1 MNIKYGMILAAG
13 LGKRMQP
20 LTLKTPKPLLE
31 INNYTLLERAI
42 SLLIGHGVQEISIN
56 VHYLPD
62 QIKSFIN
69 RKKFK
74 VKITISNEE
83 NLLLD
88 TGGGVLKGTQN
99 FGDNPFF
106 VINPDTVW
114 SKHYLAELKSLE
126 AMYLKNNKPT
136 LLLVNKKLS
145 IDPSFKGDFNLNNAN
160 ISKDDKNQFIG
171 ITHSLSPNILFLD
184 NSSKLINLGEDSIS
198 IVSSKDINGKKLKSS
213 DPSRDLTNFIS
224 KNSNSGLLKTL
235 NDQKSLVNNVVT
247 SGMVMSAAILVGL
260 SRKILDL
267 ATAYTLDRKQFGK
280 PVGSFQAVK
289 HMLAQAAIEIE
300 FSKATLYRAAYSLD
314 KDNPLQKLHAAQAKL
329 QAIDACEMVSRNS
342 MQAHGAM
349 GYTWEMDLHIFIR
362 RGWSYKQVWGNKSLL
377 ENYIMNQLEKD
388 LPKLGSTYTFL

>member
-1 MNIKYGMILAAG
+1 MSIKHGMILAAG

-42 SLLIGHGVQEISIN
+42 NLLISHGVQEISIN

-114 SKHYLAELKSLE
+114 SKLYLAELKSLE
-126 AMYLKNNKPT
+126 AIYLKNNQPT

-145 IDPSFKGDFNLNNAN
+145 IDPSFKGDFNLNDKK
-160 ISKDDKNQFIG
+160 ISKDNVNQFIFTG
-171 ITHSLSPNILFLD
+171 LQIINRSVFTNEKSEVFSLNKVW
-184 NSSKLINLGEDSIS
+184 NKLIKDKNLLGLES
-198 IVSSKDINGKKLKSS
+198 NQRFYHLNTS
-213 DPSRDLTNFIS
+213 D
-224 KNSNSGLLKTL
+224 
-235 NDQKSLVNNVVT
+235 
-247 SGMVMSAAILVGL
+247 MY
-260 SRKILDL
+260 RKI
-267 ATAYTLDRKQFGK
+267 Q
-280 PVGSFQAVK
+280 
-289 HMLAQAAIEIE
+289 
-300 FSKATLYRAAYSLD
+300 SL
-314 KDNPLQKLHAAQAKL
+314 NI
-329 QAIDACEMVSRNS
+329 ID
-342 MQAHGAM
+342 
-349 GYTWEMDLHIFIR
+349 
-362 RGWSYKQVWGNKSLL
+362 
-377 ENYIMNQLEKD
+377 
-388 LPKLGSTYTFL
+388 

>member
-42 SLLIGHGVQEISIN
+42 NLLIGHGVQEISIN

-106 VINPDTVW
+106 VINPDTIW

-126 AMYLKNNKPT
+126 VIYLKNNKPT

-145 IDPSFKGDFNLNNAN
+145 IDPSFKGDFNLNNEK
-160 ISKDDKNQFIG
+160 ISKDSENQFIFTG
-171 ITHSLSPNILFLD
+171 LQIINRSVFANEKSEVFSLNKVW
-184 NSSKLINLGEDSIS
+184 NKLIKDKNLQGLE
-198 IVSSKDINGKKLKSS
+198 
-213 DPSRDLTNFIS
+213 
-224 KNSNSGLLKTL
+224 SNQKFYHL
-235 NDQKSLVNNVVT
+235 NTFDMYK
-247 SGMVMSAAILVGL
+247 
-260 SRKILDL
+260 KIL
-267 ATAYTLDRKQFGK
+267 
-280 PVGSFQAVK
+280 
-289 HMLAQAAIEIE
+289 
-300 FSKATLYRAAYSLD
+300 SLNITD
-314 KDNPLQKLHAAQAKL
+314 
-329 QAIDACEMVSRNS
+329 
-342 MQAHGAM
+342 
-349 GYTWEMDLHIFIR
+349 
-362 RGWSYKQVWGNKSLL
+362 
-377 ENYIMNQLEKD
+377 
-388 LPKLGSTYTFL
+388 

>member
-42 SLLIGHGVQEISIN
+42 NLLISHGVQEISIN

-69 RKKFK
+69 RKNFK
-74 VKITISNEE
+74 VKISISNEE

-126 AMYLKNNKPT
+126 VIYLKNNKPT

-145 IDPSFKGDFNLNNAN
+145 IDPSFKGDFNLNNEK
-160 ISKDDKNQFIG
+160 ISKDSENQFIFTG
-171 ITHSLSPNILFLD
+171 LQIINRSAFTNEKSEVFSMNKVW
-184 NSSKLINLGEDSIS
+184 NELIKDKNLLGLESNQ
-198 IVSSKDINGKKLKSS
+198 KFYHLNTS
-213 DPSRDLTNFIS
+213 D
-224 KNSNSGLLKTL
+224 
-235 NDQKSLVNNVVT
+235 
-247 SGMVMSAAILVGL
+247 MY
-260 SRKILDL
+260 RKI
-267 ATAYTLDRKQFGK
+267 Q
-280 PVGSFQAVK
+280 
-289 HMLAQAAIEIE
+289 
-300 FSKATLYRAAYSLD
+300 SL
-314 KDNPLQKLHAAQAKL
+314 NI
-329 QAIDACEMVSRNS
+329 ID
-342 MQAHGAM
+342 
-349 GYTWEMDLHIFIR
+349 
-362 RGWSYKQVWGNKSLL
+362 
-377 ENYIMNQLEKD
+377 
-388 LPKLGSTYTFL
+388 

>member
-20 LTLKTPKPLLE
+20 LTLKIPKPLLE
-31 INNYTLLERAI
+31 INNCTLLERAI
-42 SLLIGHGVQEISIN
+42 NLLISYGVQEISIN

-126 AMYLKNNKPT
+126 TIYLKNNKPT

-145 IDPSFKGDFNLNNAN
+145 IDPSFKGDFNLNNEK
-160 ISKDDKNQFIG
+160 ISRGSENQFIFTG
-171 ITHSLSPNILFLD
+171 LQIINRSVFTNEKSEVFSMNKVW
-184 NSSKLINLGEDSIS
+184 NKLIKDNNLQGLE
-198 IVSSKDINGKKLKSS
+198 
-213 DPSRDLTNFIS
+213 
-224 KNSNSGLLKTL
+224 SNQKFYHL
-235 NDQKSLVNNVVT
+235 NTFD
-247 SGMVMSAAILVGL
+247 MYE
-260 SRKILDL
+260 KIL
-267 ATAYTLDRKQFGK
+267 
-280 PVGSFQAVK
+280 
-289 HMLAQAAIEIE
+289 
-300 FSKATLYRAAYSLD
+300 SL
-314 KDNPLQKLHAAQAKL
+314 NI
-329 QAIDACEMVSRNS
+329 ID
-342 MQAHGAM
+342 
-349 GYTWEMDLHIFIR
+349 
-362 RGWSYKQVWGNKSLL
+362 
-377 ENYIMNQLEKD
+377 
-388 LPKLGSTYTFL
+388 

>member
-42 SLLIGHGVQEISIN
+42 NLLISHGVQEISIN

-114 SKHYLAELKSLE
+114 REYYLAELKSLE
-126 AMYLKNNKPT
+126 VIYLKNNKPT

-145 IDPSFKGDFNLNNAN
+145 IDPSFKGDFNLNNEK
-160 ISKDDKNQFIG
+160 ISKDSENQFIFTG
-171 ITHSLSPNILFLD
+171 LQIINRSVFTNEKSEVFSLNKVW
-184 NSSKLINLGEDSIS
+184 NKLIKDKNLLGLE
-198 IVSSKDINGKKLKSS
+198 
-213 DPSRDLTNFIS
+213 
-224 KNSNSGLLKTL
+224 SNQKFYHL
-235 NDQKSLVNNVVT
+235 NTFD
-247 SGMVMSAAILVGL
+247 MY
-260 SRKILDL
+260 RKI
-267 ATAYTLDRKQFGK
+267 Q
-280 PVGSFQAVK
+280 
-289 HMLAQAAIEIE
+289 
-300 FSKATLYRAAYSLD
+300 SL
-314 KDNPLQKLHAAQAKL
+314 NI
-329 QAIDACEMVSRNS
+329 ID
-342 MQAHGAM
+342 
-349 GYTWEMDLHIFIR
+349 
-362 RGWSYKQVWGNKSLL
+362 
-377 ENYIMNQLEKD
+377 
-388 LPKLGSTYTFL
+388 

>member
-42 SLLIGHGVQEISIN
+42 NLLISHGVQEISIN

-126 AMYLKNNKPT
+126 VIYLKNNKPT

-145 IDPSFKGDFNLNNAN
+145 IDPSFKGDFNLNNEK
-160 ISKDDKNQFIG
+160 ISKDSENQFIFTG
-171 ITHSLSPNILFLD
+171 LQIINRSVFTNEKSEVFSLNKVWD
-184 NSSKLINLGEDSIS
+184 KLIKDKNLLGLESNQKFYHLNTSDMY
-198 IVSSKDINGKKLKSS
+198 KKIQS
-213 DPSRDLTNFIS
+213 
-224 KNSNSGLLKTL
+224 L
-235 NDQKSLVNNVVT
+235 N
-247 SGMVMSAAILVGL
+247 I
-260 SRKILDL
+260 
-267 ATAYTLDRKQFGK
+267 
-280 PVGSFQAVK
+280 
-289 HMLAQAAIEIE
+289 
-300 FSKATLYRAAYSLD
+300 
-314 KDNPLQKLHAAQAKL
+314 
-329 QAIDACEMVSRNS
+329 ID
-342 MQAHGAM
+342 
-349 GYTWEMDLHIFIR
+349 
-362 RGWSYKQVWGNKSLL
+362 
-377 ENYIMNQLEKD
+377 
-388 LPKLGSTYTFL
+388 

>member
-20 LTLKTPKPLLE
+20 LTLKTPKPLLK

-42 SLLIGHGVQEISIN
+42 NLLIGHGVQEISIN

-114 SKHYLAELKSLE
+114 SKHYLAELKNLE
-126 AMYLKNNKPT
+126 AIYLKNNKPT

-145 IDPSFKGDFNLNNAN
+145 IDPSFKGDFNLNNEK
-160 ISKDDKNQFIG
+160 ISKDSENQFIFTG
-171 ITHSLSPNILFLD
+171 LQIINRSVFTNEKSEVFSLNKVWD
-184 NSSKLINLGEDSIS
+184 KLIKDKNLLGLESNQ
-198 IVSSKDINGKKLKSS
+198 KFYHLNTS
-213 DPSRDLTNFIS
+213 D
-224 KNSNSGLLKTL
+224 
-235 NDQKSLVNNVVT
+235 
-247 SGMVMSAAILVGL
+247 MY
-260 SRKILDL
+260 RKI
-267 ATAYTLDRKQFGK
+267 Q
-280 PVGSFQAVK
+280 
-289 HMLAQAAIEIE
+289 
-300 FSKATLYRAAYSLD
+300 SL
-314 KDNPLQKLHAAQAKL
+314 NI
-329 QAIDACEMVSRNS
+329 ID
-342 MQAHGAM
+342 
-349 GYTWEMDLHIFIR
+349 
-362 RGWSYKQVWGNKSLL
+362 
-377 ENYIMNQLEKD
+377 
-388 LPKLGSTYTFL
+388 